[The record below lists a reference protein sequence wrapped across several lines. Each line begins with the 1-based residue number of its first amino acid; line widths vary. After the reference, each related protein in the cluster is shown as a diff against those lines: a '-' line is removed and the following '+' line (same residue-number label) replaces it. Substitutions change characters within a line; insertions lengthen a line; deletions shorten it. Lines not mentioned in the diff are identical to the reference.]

1 MTRTYHRPR
10 LYPQQQ
16 QALFNDKRFAV
27 TEAATK
33 TGKTTAALVW
43 LFEQALFAAPPGHE
57 YWWVAPSSGQARMA
71 FDRIVRMM
79 PPGFAAVRRTSPLR
93 VTLPHGCAISFRTG
107 ENPDLLYG
115 EDVGAVVLDEFTRMR
130 EEAWWA
136 VCTTLTKT
144 QGPARLIGNVR
155 GTVGWG
161 YRLARTAE
169 AGDPD
174 WHYARLTW
182 RDGVAAG
189 VIDHDTIEV
198 ARRQLP
204 VAVFQALYEA
214 RALDGDTHPIGLEAI
229 AACATLDAALDT
241 APIVWGWDLGRSQS
255 WTAGIALDQ
264 RGQVCRVERFKR
276 DWEKTLERIV
286 AATESAVALVDAT
299 HGSVGD
305 PILEFLQRDAPAGRF
320 LPFGFT
326 AQTREKLL
334 NELAATIQRGD
345 VSVPRDGPLR
355 AELEALEWQSTSKG
369 LWRYGFPPGMSGDLV
384 IALALAIRQFNQ
396 VSPSRYGRGGAVLV
410 VEDETFEQ
418 RVRRR
423 GGSWFPGD

>member
-43 LFEQALFAAPPGHE
+43 LFEQALFAATPDHE

-71 FDRIVRMM
+71 FDRLVRMM

-115 EDVGAVVLDEFTRMR
+115 EDVGAVVLDEYTRMR

-136 VCTTLTKT
+136 VYTTLTKT

-174 WHYARLTW
+174 WHYTRLTW

-189 VIDHDTIEV
+189 VIDHDAIET
-198 ARRQLP
+198 ARRQMP
-204 VAVFQALYEA
+204 VSVFQELYEA
-214 RALDGDTHPIGLEAI
+214 RANDGDTHPIGLEAI
-229 AACATLDAALDT
+229 AACATLDSASDT
-241 APIVWGWDLGRSQS
+241 APVVWGWDLGRSQS

-264 RGQVCRVERFKR
+264 RGHVCRVERFKC
-276 DWEKTLERIV
+276 DWHQTIERIV
-286 AATESAVALVDAT
+286 AATGSAVALVDAT

-305 PILEFLQRDAPAGRF
+305 PILTFLQQDGQAGRF
-320 LPFGFT
+320 LPFEFT

-345 VSVPRDGPLR
+345 VSVPRDGALR
-355 AELEALEWQSTSKG
+355 AELEALEWQATPKHV
-369 LWRYGFPPGMSGDLV
+369 WRYGFPTGMSGDLV
-384 IALALAIRQFNQ
+384 MALALAIRQFNQ
-396 VSPSRYGRGGAVLV
+396 SSSSRHGRGGAPLV
-410 VEDETFEQ
+410 VEGESFEE
-418 RVRRR
+418 RVRRN
-423 GGSWFPGD
+423 GSYFPGD